1 MGLITSY
8 DTELAR
14 GPDQEPVIGW
24 MIINSEDDINQRI

>member
-14 GPDQEPVIGW
+14 GPDQERLIGW
-24 MIINSEDDINQRI
+24 MIIDSEDNINQRI